1 MKSFDWTI
9 LIKESFVSNAISII
23 KYLIMFPI
31 SGTRG
36 QKGKI
41 AESWK
46 AEYKTENWTWHTNSF
61 QHISLTYYVH
71 MFFKTQNLIIVMM
84 VADISVAVCR
94 HPWH

>member
-41 AESWK
+41 AESWR
-46 AEYKTENWTWHTNSF
+46 AEYKTTK
-61 QHISLTYYVH
+61 Q
-71 MFFKTQNLIIVMM
+71 KTELVTQIHSNI
-84 VADISVAVCR
+84 
-94 HPWH
+94 